1 MYIVTRLYSIIQSNN
16 LADLGFGLGGAVEIF
31 WPLRPPISRRVDRKN
46 PQMLGEFSLKQKPLD
61 GRQEPSKEVDLD
73 IFFTPSGR
81 RRRKERARRP
91 PAPDPYTGQ
100 GEYKE
105 GLTTYEK
112 IFKANSAKNKN
123 MNIFIPF

>member
-1 MYIVTRLYSIIQSNN
+1 LV
-16 LADLGFGLGGAVEIF
+16 LAEQWKFSDHSVHPFLDALTGKIHKCSV
-31 WPLRPPISRRVDRKN
+31 SY
-46 PQMLGEFSLKQKPLD
+46 FSLKQKPLD

>member
-1 MYIVTRLYSIIQSNN
+1 M
-16 LADLGFGLGGAVEIF
+16 GEGGE
-31 WPLRPPISRRVDRKN
+31 
-46 PQMLGEFSLKQKPLD
+46 GE
-61 GRQEPSKEVDLD
+61 GEE
-73 IFFTPSGR
+73 
-81 RRRKERARRP
+81 A
-91 PAPDPYTGQ
+91 DPYTGQ